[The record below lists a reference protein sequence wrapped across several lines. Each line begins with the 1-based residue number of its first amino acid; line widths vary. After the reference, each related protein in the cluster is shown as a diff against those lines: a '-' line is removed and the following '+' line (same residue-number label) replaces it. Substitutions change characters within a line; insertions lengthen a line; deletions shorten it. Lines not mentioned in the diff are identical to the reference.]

1 MLNRT
6 LTPELKEIDQ
16 ISFVSPA
23 IHVIHGNARLYHMA
37 EVPNN
42 TSRLDLY
49 FDAGTARGARAI
61 AGFVNGMLLSGS
73 ESLSAIEIQSQIDAL
88 GGFYESGISQET
100 AVISI
105 YALKEHLL
113 DIFRIIAYALEELS
127 FTDKELKEMINDRR
141 QKFKV
146 NMEKV
151 SFLAQREFQQ
161 RLFHNSI
168 YGRVSDESDFE
179 HVDREKLIT
188 FFNEHYLHGLYKVVV
203 VGAVP
208 VTEIEEIIA
217 TTSKWS
223 KSSKNSYEKDL
234 KNERGDAYVEK
245 AGALQTAIRLGRILF
260 NKAHEDY
267 LDFLVLNTIL
277 GDYFGSRLM
286 SNIREDKG
294 YTYGIGSMVAE
305 LHETGY
311 FLIATEVGK
320 DVKDA
325 ALEEIKK
332 ELVRLKEELVPGEEL
347 ELVKNYMLGQ
357 LLKSADGPYS
367 MTDLFLSVEPH
378 GLDLDFYNK
387 AIESLHAIKPARI
400 QELAQRYLNWEDFTI
415 VAAG

>member
-6 LTPELKEIDQ
+6 LTPQLKEIDQ
-16 ISFVSPA
+16 IDFVSPVT
-23 IHVIHGNARLYHMA
+23 HVINGNALLYHMA
-37 EVPNN
+37 EVPNE

-49 FDAGTARGARAI
+49 FDAGTARGERAI

-73 ESLSAIEIQSQIDAL
+73 EQVSATEIQSQIDAL

-113 DIFRIIAYALEELS
+113 EVFRIFAQALEELS
-127 FTDKELKEMINDRR
+127 FTEKEIKELLNDRR
-141 QKFKV
+141 QKYKV
-146 NMEKV
+146 NLEKV
-151 SFLAQREFQQ
+151 SFLAQREFQR
-161 RLFHNSI
+161 RLFHDSI
-168 YGRVSDESDFE
+168 YGRVSDETDFAKVE
-179 HVDREKLIT
+179 RENLIA

-208 VTEIEEIIA
+208 ENEINEVIA
-217 TTSKWS
+217 LSAQWAKGSPNKYETTLENKKESH
-223 KSSKNSYEKDL
+223 YLEKD
-234 KNERGDAYVEK
+234 
-245 AGALQTAIRLGRILF
+245 GALQTAIRLGRILF
-260 NKAHEDY
+260 NKTHEDY

-332 ELVRLKEELVPGEEL
+332 ELKLLQEELVDEEEL
-347 ELVKNYMLGQ
+347 ALVKNYMLGQ

-387 AIESLHAIKPARI
+387 SIDALHEITPERI
-400 QELAQRYLNWEDFTI
+400 QELAKRYLNWEDFTI

>member
-6 LTPELKEIDQ
+6 LTPELKEIDA
-16 ISFVSPA
+16 IEFVSPA
-23 IHVIHGNARLYHMA
+23 IHVIEGKTKLFHMA

-49 FDAGTARGARAI
+49 FDAGTARGERAI

-73 ESLSAIEIQSQIDAL
+73 ERVSATEIQSQIDAL
-88 GGFYESGISQET
+88 GGFYESGISQEKD
-100 AVISI
+100 VISI

-113 DIFRIIAYALEELS
+113 DIFRIIAGALEELS
-127 FTDKELKEMINDRR
+127 FTQKEMKEMLNDRR

-179 HVDREKLIT
+179 KVEREKLIA

-203 VGAVP
+203 VGAIP
-208 VTEIEEIIA
+208 DNEINEIIA
-217 TTSKWS
+217 LSSKWAKGTS
-223 KSSKNSYEKDL
+223 NNYESSL
-234 KNERGDAYVEK
+234 KNAKESHYLKKD
-245 AGALQTAIRLGRILF
+245 GALQTAIRLGRILF
-260 NKAHEDY
+260 NKTHEDY

-325 ALEEIKK
+325 AIEEIKK
-332 ELVRLKEELVPGEEL
+332 ELVRLQEEPVAEEEL

-378 GLDLDFYNK
+378 GMDLDFYNN
-387 AIESLHAIKPARI
+387 AIDSLHAIKAERI
-400 QELAQRYLNWEDFTI
+400 QELAKRYLHWDDFTV